1 MELKV
6 KGKEYKVRFGYNS
19 FCDTDLMDRTKDLLG
34 IWLKERGSCKWV
46 SFYVK
51 KLGGVIWHLR

>member
-19 FCDTDLMDRTKDLLG
+19 FCDTDLMDRTKEFA
-34 IWLKERGSCKWV
+34 WN
-46 SFYVK
+46 F
-51 KLGGVIWHLR
+51 